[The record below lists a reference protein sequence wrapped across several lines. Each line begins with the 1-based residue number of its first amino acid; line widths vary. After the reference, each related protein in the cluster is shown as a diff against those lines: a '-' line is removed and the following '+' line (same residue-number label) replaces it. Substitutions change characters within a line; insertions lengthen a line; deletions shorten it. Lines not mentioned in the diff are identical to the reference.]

1 MKIQLDFKSIL
12 ILVFL
17 GISILFFS
25 MWFLKGTGYKKEFKK
40 LELEFQKLQKTRD
53 SLEAVNIKL
62 KIDFE
67 KIQQKIDERNLEI
80 KKVEYELVKVKK
92 DLKSSNNQLQKN
104 KKDLDET
111 RKKLEKLKKD
121 PIKREGEDLI
131 NSLKEKLK

>member
-92 DLKSSNNQLQKN
+92 DLNSSNNQLQKN
-104 KKDLDET
+104 KKDLEET
-111 RKKLEKLKKD
+111 RKKNRKT
-121 PIKREGEDLI
+121 
-131 NSLKEKLK
+131 

>member
-92 DLKSSNNQLQKN
+92 DLNSSNNKLKKN
-104 KKDLDET
+104 KKDLEET
-111 RKKLEKLKKD
+111 RKKIEKLKKD

>member
-92 DLKSSNNQLQKN
+92 DLNSSNNQLQKN
-104 KKDLDET
+104 KKDLEET
-111 RKKLEKLKKD
+111 RKKIEKLKKD